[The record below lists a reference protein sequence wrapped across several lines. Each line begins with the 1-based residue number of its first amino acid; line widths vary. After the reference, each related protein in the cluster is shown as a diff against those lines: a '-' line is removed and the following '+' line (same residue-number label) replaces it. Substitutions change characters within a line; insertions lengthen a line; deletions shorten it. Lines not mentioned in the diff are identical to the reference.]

1 MHNSDAQTVHVGK
14 AVRLMMADLGL
25 DAATVLRRA
34 GLPSGLMHGE
44 GSKITVDEFYV
55 LWQIMTD
62 EVGDPALPLK
72 LADISSLDYFDPA
85 FFAAMCSPDMNTAAK
100 RLSEFKQLVGPFAL
114 GARVTNAETRITFQC
129 KTGAPVPPTLALTEL
144 VFLVNFARRATREN
158 ITPVS
163 VYLPEMV
170 PDVELYERHFG
181 CAVQT
186 GDNASLVFRTSDAR
200 LPFLTHDDAMWSF
213 FEPQL
218 RKRIDEGRAQQS
230 TKAQVAHVLAEAIPS
245 GRANMEVVARE
256 MALSKRTLQRR
267 LSDEGTSWQEV
278 LNTARQSLAKHYLS
292 QTELGAAE
300 ISFLLGFEDPNSLF
314 RAFKRWEGISPETWR
329 SLHEEA

>member
-1 MHNSDAQTVHVGK
+1 MHSSDTQTVHVGK
-14 AVRLMMADLGL
+14 AVRLMLADLGL

-34 GLPSGLMHGE
+34 GLPLGLMHGE
-44 GSKITVDEFYV
+44 GSKITVNEFYV
-55 LWQIMTD
+55 LWQVVTD
-62 EVGDPALPLK
+62 EAGDPALPLK

-85 FFAAMCSPDMNTAAK
+85 FFAAMCSPDLNTAAK

-114 GARVTNAETRITFQC
+114 DTRATNTQTQMTFQC

-144 VFLVNFARRATREN
+144 VFLVNFARRATRQH

-163 VYLPEMV
+163 VHLPEMV
-170 PDVELYERHFG
+170 PDVDVYERHFD
-181 CAVQT
+181 CAVET
-186 GDNASLVFRTSDAR
+186 GDVASLVFRAPDAR

-218 RKRIDEGRAQQS
+218 RKRMDEGRAQHS
-230 TKAQVAHVLAEAIPS
+230 TQAQVAHVLAEALPS
-245 GRANMEVVARE
+245 GRATMDVVARE
-256 MALSKRTLQRR
+256 LALSKRTLQRR
-267 LSDEGTSWQEV
+267 LSDEGTNWQEV
-278 LNTARQSLAKHYLS
+278 LNASRQSLAKHYLS

-314 RAFKRWEGISPETWR
+314 RAFKRWEGTSPETWR
-329 SLHEEA
+329 GMHEKA